1 MFVDLSGVENE
12 LPTQEIPKEHQNTA
26 DELGDHKIEL
36 KPAGKQIHQHHG
48 EHQTAAGDGGE
59 DKDFRGGAHS
69 GVHRLEGKE
78 LREQKIAGDSHQ
90 EGDRRT
96 PEDNTALPA
105 PAETGGENP
114 PKKRRHR

>member
-59 DKDFRGGAHS
+59 DKDFRGGATVGS
-69 GVHRLEGKE
+69 TDLKAKNFVSRKLQEIPTRKE
-78 LREQKIAGDSHQ
+78 TADAG
-90 EGDRRT
+90 R
-96 PEDNTALPA
+96 
-105 PAETGGENP
+105 
-114 PKKRRHR
+114 

>member
-90 EGDRRT
+90 EG
-96 PEDNTALPA
+96 
-105 PAETGGENP
+105 GERGVYP
-114 PKKRRHR
+114 S